1 MNFSST
7 IFLFCFLPI
16 VTMVCCLLHKRL
28 GIQNAFLVVVSLL
41 FYAWGEPIAII
52 LLILSI
58 VVNWVFSIIIY
69 RQNQSAVRKWLKVIV
84 IAGNIFLLVYFKYL
98 GFLQENINF
107 ILNLLNITA
116 NVTLQSPIL
125 PVGISFFIFQEI
137 SYIVDIENDKDKTCS
152 FLEFALY
159 ISFFPKLLSGPLV
172 RYEQFLGQ
180 IRSRKMKLDGLV
192 SGIDRFVLGL
202 GKKTVLAGMLAI
214 VVDEAFLMTGGADNT
229 VMLAWLGAIG
239 YTLQIYFDFS
249 GYTDM
254 AIGLGKMFG
263 FELCENFNYPYL
275 AVSVSDFWKRW
286 HISLSTWMR
295 DYIYIPCGGNKCS
308 KPVWMRNM
316 LITWLFTGI
325 WHGANWTFVLW
336 GLIFCALLIMERQTQ
351 LSKFLSTHKIIS
363 RIYALL
369 VIIFT
374 WVIFR
379 AANIKEAFTYIGT
392 MIGLSNHQFINQGAV
407 SVLRSNAVLYVV
419 AILMSFPVLK
429 KLQQSNGFLCRC
441 AYRVIWFA
449 VMIVSLSFVIIGSY
463 NPFIYFNF

>member
-152 FLEFALY
+152 ILEFALY

-214 VVDEAFLMTGGADNT
+214 EVEEAFLMTGGADNT

-275 AVSVSDFWKRW
+275 AVSVSDSGK
-286 HISLSTWMR
+286 
-295 DYIYIPCGGNKCS
+295 DG
-308 KPVWMRNM
+308 
-316 LITWLFTGI
+316 
-325 WHGANWTFVLW
+325 
-336 GLIFCALLIMERQTQ
+336 
-351 LSKFLSTHKIIS
+351 
-363 RIYALL
+363 
-369 VIIFT
+369 
-374 WVIFR
+374 IFR
-379 AANIKEAFTYIGT
+379 
-392 MIGLSNHQFINQGAV
+392 
-407 SVLRSNAVLYVV
+407 
-419 AILMSFPVLK
+419 
-429 KLQQSNGFLCRC
+429 
-441 AYRVIWFA
+441 
-449 VMIVSLSFVIIGSY
+449 
-463 NPFIYFNF
+463 